1 MVVLEQLNNFNGMVA
16 FGAALCSVSINRLK
30 ASKSRLDKEKQQYYE
45 HFRKVCMDDNR
56 QTAIR
61 AKMRSVNPPCV
72 PFPGTYLTKMFF
84 VEEQNKTFVKDREK
98 EVHSEGEKESPD
110 ITKSK
115 RLISFVRCR
124 KVAEIIKELYLYQSQ
139 QYMLRAEPSILV
151 GFYLTD
157 IFKNKFN
164 LNTKLK
170 TDNQNCTSN

>member
-16 FGAALCSVSINRLK
+16 FGAALC
-30 ASKSRLDKEKQQYYE
+30 SRLDKEKQQYYE

-157 IFKNKFN
+157 FSKNEFN

-170 TDNQNCTSN
+170 IDNQNCTSN